1 MDLQTEMMMEST
13 SPRRFSVIEMRMSC
27 PTLPTGGRGMLS
39 GGTLN
44 KAPENSKLTL
54 SGCEASTLIFPFT
67 LNLRSSWNSIKLLIV
82 DDSKSIN
89 WLILVQSFPNKP
101 FFFKNSVSYE
111 VIRKE
116 MWTVRPK

>member
-1 MDLQTEMMMEST
+1 
-13 SPRRFSVIEMRMSC
+13 
-27 PTLPTGGRGMLS
+27 MLN

-54 SGCEASTLIFPFT
+54 SGCEASILIFPFT

-82 DDSKSIN
+82 DDSRSIN

-101 FFFKNSVSYE
+101 FFLKKRVSCE
-111 VIRKE
+111 VIRME
-116 MWTVRPK
+116 VWRVRPT